1 MGTPEFA
8 VPSLDLMA
16 ETHEV
21 VDVVTQPDRP
31 KGRGQ
36 KREPPAIKR
45 RALELGL
52 RVYQPDRIRGEESHA
67 RLADDGP
74 DVIVV
79 VGYGQMIPKQI
90 REMGSHGCVN
100 VHSSLLP
107 KYRGAAPVNWALVRG
122 ETRTGVT
129 TMRIAREM
137 DAGDIL
143 MARETK
149 IGPDETASEL
159 NRRLAPIGAEL
170 LLETLASLESGT
182 ARPKPQ
188 DHSKATRAPLIRK
201 ADGLVNWAS
210 SAQSIY
216 NRLRGFDP
224 WPGIYSF
231 FRGKRLRILAA
242 RPESDSGIDPG
253 GLVLAGGRLCVGCG
267 TGRLVLE
274 EVQIEGRKRVSAL
287 DFARGFRPAPD
298 EVLTND

>member
-8 VPSLDLMA
+8 VPSLDLIA
-16 ETHEV
+16 RTHEV

-31 KGRGQ
+31 RGRGQ
-36 KREPPAIKR
+36 KLQPPTVKR

-52 RVYQPDRIRGEESHA
+52 RVHQPARIRGEESLA
-67 RLADDGP
+67 RLTDDGP

-79 VGYGQMIPKQI
+79 VGYGQMIPKRI
-90 REMGSHGCVN
+90 REIGVYGCVN

-129 TMRIAREM
+129 TMRLVREM

-143 MARETK
+143 LARETE
-149 IGPDETASEL
+149 IGPHETASEL

-170 LLETLASLESGT
+170 LLETLASLASGT
-182 ARPKPQ
+182 VRPKPQ
-188 DHSKATRAPLIRK
+188 DHSAATRAPLIK
-201 ADGLVNWAS
+201 KEDGLVYWS
-210 SAQSIY
+210 WSAQSIY

-231 FRGKRLRILAA
+231 FRGRRLRILAA
-242 RPESDSGIDPG
+242 RPESDGGIEPG
-253 GLVLAGGRLCVGCG
+253 RVVLSEGRVCVGCG

-274 EVQIEGRKRVSAL
+274 QVQIEGRKRVSAL
-287 DFARGFRPAPD
+287 DFARGSRPAPD
-298 EVLTND
+298 EVLKNE

>member
-16 ETHEV
+16 RAHEV

-36 KREPPAIKR
+36 KLQPPAVKR

-52 RVYQPDRIRGEESHA
+52 RVHQPDRIRGEESLA
-67 RLADDGP
+67 RLTNDGP

-79 VGYGQMIPKQI
+79 VGYGQMIPKRI
-90 REMGSHGCVN
+90 REIGAYGCVN

-129 TMRIAREM
+129 TMRLVREM

-143 MARETK
+143 MVRETE

-159 NRRLAPIGAEL
+159 NRRLAPIGADL

-182 ARPKPQ
+182 VRPKPQ
-188 DHSKATRAPLIRK
+188 DHSAATRAPLIK
-201 ADGLVNWAS
+201 KEDGLINWS
-210 SAQSIY
+210 WSAQSIY

-242 RPESDSGIDPG
+242 CPESDGGIEPG
-253 GLVLAGGRLCVGCG
+253 RVVLVEGRVCVGCG

-274 EVQIEGRKRVSAL
+274 QVQIEGRKRVSAL
-287 DFARGFRPAPD
+287 DFARGSRPGPD

>member
-16 ETHEV
+16 RAHEV

-36 KREPPAIKR
+36 KLQPPAVKR

-52 RVYQPDRIRGEESHA
+52 RVHQPDRIRGEESLA
-67 RLADDGP
+67 RLTDDGP

-79 VGYGQMIPKQI
+79 VGYGQMIPKRI
-90 REMGSHGCVN
+90 RDIGAYGCVN

-129 TMRIAREM
+129 TMRLVREM

-143 MARETK
+143 MARETE

-182 ARPKPQ
+182 VRPKPQ
-188 DHSKATRAPLIRK
+188 DHSAATRAPLIK
-201 ADGLVNWAS
+201 KNDGLINWS
-210 SAQSIY
+210 WSARSIY

-231 FRGKRLRILAA
+231 FRGKRLRILGA
-242 RPESDSGIDPG
+242 RPESDGGIEPG
-253 GLVLAGGRLCVGCG
+253 RIVLSEGRVCVGCG

-274 EVQIEGRKRVSAL
+274 QVQIEGRRRVAAL
-287 DFARGFRPAPD
+287 EFARGSRLAAD
-298 EVLTND
+298 EVFTNE